1 MTEPKI
7 SKEMAE
13 QEFDRFLEAMDIE
26 ADPVDMDEDDKK
38 GFEQQKSKLVST
50 IMSGSVVIDDD
61 GQPIFTPKRSGG
73 GEPITFYEPTGASLM
88 AMDRKKKAE
97 DIGKL
102 YATMADMTKQPA
114 KRFANMKYADLKV
127 CIAITT
133 LFLG

>member
-7 SKEMAE
+7 SQEMAE
-13 QEFDRFLEAMDIE
+13 QEFDRFLDAMDIE

-38 GFEQQKSKLVST
+38 GFDQQKRRVVAA
-50 IMSGSVVIDDD
+50 IMSGNVVIDND

-73 GEPITFYEPTGASLM
+73 DPITFHEPTGASLM
-88 AMDRKKKAE
+88 AMDRKKKTE
-97 DIGKL
+97 DVGKM
-102 YATMADMTKQPA
+102 YATMADMTKEPP

-127 CIAITT
+127 CTAITT